1 VFAQQTGGQPKWQ
14 GRIRSRNLRAMNTY
28 IRPYLDTPTS
38 DATRSSVRANVLS
51 QPLDSKT
58 HIFTARGPTMCGRE
72 FAAAV

>member
-51 QPLDSKT
+51 QQSDGRPDRL
-58 HIFTARGPTMCGRE
+58 RGYGSTQRADLCG
-72 FAAAV
+72 